1 MSLWTKMRQWLGGQ
15 ADSPPTPSAP
25 PRFED
30 EPEPDVLEVTAEDLM
45 AALAGNNPP
54 LVLDVR
60 EDYEWRQVRM
70 PGALHIPMNDVP
82 ARLDELAATR
92 PLVVVC
98 AHGSRSYSVAAWLGE
113 QGVAASSLAGGIT
126 RWAQVGG
133 AIAQG

>member
-15 ADSPPTPSAP
+15 ADPLPTPSAT

-113 QGVAASSLAGGIT
+113 RGVAASSLAGGIT